1 MGFWLNPVIAL
12 NRRKPPETDR
22 PTPSFQRHIKQE
34 SAWYTSRVLV
44 LMNLFIPFLIFFFF
58 GKRSLADDHNT
69 STINTH
75 LTDFLFYYFFNNC
88 FITPEHVKVFL

>member
-44 LMNLFIPFLIFFFF
+44 LMNLFIPFLIFFF

-69 STINTH
+69 ITINTH